1 MKPSTID
8 EYIALAK
15 ADIYVYLMMTVIIFF
30 ILLYIGYRVNWY
42 YIVWGD
48 IMYY

>member
-15 ADIYVYLMMTVIIFF
+15 ADIYVYLMMTVIIFSF
-30 ILLYIGYRVNWY
+30 FYILVTE
-42 YIVWGD
+42 
-48 IMYY
+48 